1 MSKIISFDKQ
11 AKEKLKSGIEQVTKA
26 VATTMGPYG
35 RNVLIERE
43 HGQVSST
50 KDGVSVAQ
58 TVELEDPIENMA
70 ATIIKQAAVKT
81 VDAAGDGTTT
91 STVLAHAIA
100 VEALDA
106 TAYASTN
113 ATQIKRGI
121 EAAVKE
127 VVKGLKELS
136 QDISDEAQIKQV
148 ATLSAN
154 GDTEIGELVATAM
167 DKVGREGIVTVE
179 ESRTGETS
187 LEVVE
192 GLQFDRGYKS
202 HYMVTDNDT
211 MQAVLTDSLVLI
223 YEKRISTAK
232 DLLPILESV
241 STQNKSLLIIA
252 EDITDEALAVL
263 IVNKMRGTLKV
274 CAVKAPD
281 FGDRRTLILEDIA
294 TLTGGSLVS
303 PDKGMKL
310 DKFNMDWFGQA
321 RTITV
326 GKDTTTIVDGKGD
339 AEKIEARISEL
350 KKQIDRP
357 GVSPYEMEKLQ
368 ERLAKL
374 IGGVAIIN
382 VGGGTE
388 IEMKE
393 KKDRLDDAL
402 QATKAALEEGIMPGA
417 GVALLHAREAITYA
431 KNDGSDFNRGKQIIY
446 KACGKPFNQILENAG
461 EETMDYYMTLA
472 KEATNGIN
480 NLVPSIEEGTLVNAF
495 EEGIIDPTK
504 VVRCALENAA
514 AAAVT
519 LLMTECVIHTKPED
533 KKKDN
538 GMDFSGMMG

>member
-202 HYMVTDNDT
+202 HYMVTDNNT

-223 YEKRISTAK
+223 YEKRISAAK

-326 GKDTTTIVDGKGD
+326 GKDVTTIVDGKGD
-339 AEKIEARISEL
+339 TEKIEARISEL

-402 QATKAALEEGIMPGA
+402 QATKAALEEGITPGA
-417 GVALLHAREAITYA
+417 GVALLHAREAITYDS
-431 KNDGSDFNRGKQIIY
+431 KDSSDFNRGKQIIY
-446 KACGKPFNQILENAG
+446 KACGKPFNQILNNAG

-472 KEATNGIN
+472 KEATNGVN

-538 GMDFSGMMG
+538 GMDFGGMMG